1 MYRAKI
7 AGIGKYLPSK
17 VMTNYDLEKM
27 VDTSDEW
34 IVTRTGIKERHIA
47 SQDETTSILGARA
60 AEEAIRR
67 AGIKKED
74 IEMIIVATFT
84 PDMIMPSTACI
95 IQDILKIPDT
105 GAIDIEAACSGFLYA
120 LSMANAY
127 IVSGMYK
134 NVLVI
139 GAETISR
146 FTDWEDRST
155 CVLFGD
161 GAGAVVVTRSEESD
175 KSEFIGFKLFGDG
188 SYKDMLCVE
197 AGGALKPSTI
207 ETVKNKQHYLKMN
220 GNSTFK
226 VAVRT
231 MADMLEAIL
240 KEHNIKIE
248 EVKYLI
254 PHQANIRIISAVAER
269 LNIPME
275 KVIVNIEKYANT
287 SAATIPIAMEEAISD
302 GRIRR
307 GDLIAM
313 VAFGGGFTSAASLM
327 IY

>member
-1 MYRAKI
+1 MYKAKI
-7 AGIGKYLPSK
+7 AGVGKYVPPK
-17 VMTNYDLEKM
+17 VLTNFDLEKI

-47 SQDETTSILGARA
+47 AEGESTSTMAAKA
-60 AEEAIRR
+60 AEEAIKR
-67 AGIKKED
+67 AGISKED

-95 IQDILKIPDT
+95 VQDILKIPSP
-105 GAIDIEAACSGFLYA
+105 GAIDVEAACSGFLYA

-127 IVSGMYK
+127 VVSGMYK

-146 FTDWEDRST
+146 FVDWSDRST

-161 GAGAVVVTRSEESD
+161 GAGAVVVSRANENET
-175 KSEFIGFKLFGDG
+175 SEFIGFKLLGDG
-188 SYKDMLCVE
+188 SFKDMLCVE
-197 AGGALKPSTI
+197 GGGALRPASISTV
-207 ETVKNKQHYLKMN
+207 ENKQHYLKMN

-231 MADMLEAIL
+231 MADMLESIL
-240 KEHNIKIE
+240 KEHNISIDQ
-248 EVKYLI
+248 VKYLI

-269 LNIPME
+269 LNLPME
-275 KVIVNIEKYANT
+275 RVIVNIEKYANT
-287 SAATIPIAMEEAISD
+287 SAATIPIALEEAVMD
-302 GRIRR
+302 GRIKR
-307 GDLIAM
+307 GDLVAM
-313 VAFGGGFTSAASLM
+313 VAFGGGFTSAAGLM